1 MQPSTAS
8 PPPSVG
14 VAVVE
19 DSAMLRELIEEAIE
33 GHPGLHLTGS
43 ARTMREAVSQIPW
56 RSTQFA
62 TIDLQLPDGVGM
74 ELAQRVR
81 ASYPAMR
88 VAILSDHRRP
98 SLLDTLDADE
108 LRFWSYI
115 LKSSIDGRRQ
125 LGELLALAAT
135 TAYIDPRVISAAGEA
150 ELLIASL
157 TDQQREILS
166 LVVRGLSNSAIARQM
181 SLADKSV
188 EYHLRQIY
196 VRLGLPKDTD
206 ANQRVS
212 ATVLYL
218 QRFSPDAESSSP
230 ETTD

>member
-1 MQPSTAS
+1 
-8 PPPSVG
+8 
-14 VAVVE
+14 
-19 DSAMLRELIEEAIE
+19 
-33 GHPGLHLTGS
+33 
-43 ARTMREAVSQIPW
+43 MREAVSEIPW

-98 SLLDTLDADE
+98 SLLDMLDTDE

-135 TAYIDPRVISAAGEA
+135 TAYIDPRVSAAGEA
-150 ELLIASL
+150 VLLIASL

>member
-1 MQPSTAS
+1 
-8 PPPSVG
+8 
-14 VAVVE
+14 
-19 DSAMLRELIEEAIE
+19 
-33 GHPGLHLTGS
+33 
-43 ARTMREAVSQIPW
+43 MREAVSQIPW

-98 SLLDTLDADE
+98 SLLDMLDSDE

-135 TAYIDPRVISAAGEA
+135 TAYIDSRVISAAGEA